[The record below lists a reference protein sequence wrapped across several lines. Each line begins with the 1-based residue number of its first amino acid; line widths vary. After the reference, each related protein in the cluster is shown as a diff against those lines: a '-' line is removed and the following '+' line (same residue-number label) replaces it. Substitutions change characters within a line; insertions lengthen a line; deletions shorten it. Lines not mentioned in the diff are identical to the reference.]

1 MTAALRILLVENDE
15 LFRLG
20 LRTKLEQQPD
30 IEVVAEATDGEMAVW
45 LTNHSQPDVVILDV
59 NIPGIGGV
67 EACRQIKQQHRKLP
81 ILVLTS
87 LFQKSLITR
96 LIDAGVQGFCLK
108 GLKVKV
114 LLLAV
119 RSLAAGASW
128 WDQVGTAQIRE
139 VFQSYH
145 SNSNATETTNQPE
158 SGQSISTETEV
169 TSKQP
174 EPLTKR
180 EQEVLALLALGKT
193 NQEIAEILYIT
204 PGTVRVHVH
213 GILKKLEVR
222 DRTQAALVAIQKQ
235 LVDVTLLPKD

>member
-96 LIDAGVQGFCLK
+96 LIDVGVQGFCLK

-139 VFQSYH
+139 VFQTYH
-145 SNSNATETTNQPE
+145 SNSTATETTKQPE
-158 SGQSISTETEV
+158 NEQSNSTETEKA
-169 TSKQP
+169 TQP

-193 NQEIAEILYIT
+193 NQEIAEIMYIT

-235 LVDVTLLPKD
+235 LVDVTLLSKD

>member
-1 MTAALRILLVENDE
+1 MTPTLRILLVENDE

-139 VFQSYH
+139 VFQTYH
-145 SNSNATETTNQPE
+145 SNSTATETTKQPE
-158 SGQSISTETEV
+158 SEQSNSTETEKA
-169 TSKQP
+169 TYL

-193 NQEIAEILYIT
+193 NQEIAEIMYIT

-235 LVDVTLLPKD
+235 LVDVTLLSQD

>member
-1 MTAALRILLVENDE
+1 MTAALRILLAENDE

-96 LIDAGVQGFCLK
+96 LIDVGVQGFCLK

-139 VFQSYH
+139 VFQTYH
-145 SNSNATETTNQPE
+145 FNSTATETTKQPE
-158 SGQSISTETEV
+158 SQQSNSTETEKA
-169 TSKQP
+169 TYP

-193 NQEIAEILYIT
+193 NQEIAEIMYIT

>member
-96 LIDAGVQGFCLK
+96 LIDVGVQGFCLK

-139 VFQSYH
+139 VFQTYH
-145 SNSNATETTNQPE
+145 SNSTATETTKQPE
-158 SGQSISTETEV
+158 SEQSNSTETEKA
-169 TSKQP
+169 TQP

-180 EQEVLALLALGKT
+180 EQEVLALLALEKT
-193 NQEIAEILYIT
+193 NQEIAEIMYIT

>member
-59 NIPGIGGV
+59 NLPGIGGV

-96 LIDAGVQGFCLK
+96 LIDVGVQGFCLK

-139 VFQSYH
+139 VFQTYH
-145 SNSNATETTNQPE
+145 SNSAATETTKQLE
-158 SGQSISTETEV
+158 SEQSNLTETEKA
-169 TSKQP
+169 TYP
-174 EPLTKR
+174 EPLTRR

-193 NQEIAEILYIT
+193 NQEIAEIMYIT

-235 LVDVTLLPKD
+235 LVDVTLLSKD

>member
-59 NIPGIGGV
+59 NLPGIGGV

-96 LIDAGVQGFCLK
+96 LIDVGVQGFCLK

-145 SNSNATETTNQPE
+145 SNSTATETTKQPE
-158 SGQSISTETEV
+158 SEQSNSTETEKA
-169 TSKQP
+169 TYP

-193 NQEIAEILYIT
+193 NQEIAEIMYIT

-235 LVDVTLLPKD
+235 LVDVTLLRKD

>member
-1 MTAALRILLVENDE
+1 MTAALRILLAENDE

-59 NIPGIGGV
+59 NLPGIGGV

-96 LIDAGVQGFCLK
+96 LIDVGVQGFCLK

-139 VFQSYH
+139 VFQTYH
-145 SNSNATETTNQPE
+145 SNSTATETTKQPE
-158 SGQSISTETEV
+158 SEQSNSTKTEKA
-169 TSKQP
+169 TYP

-193 NQEIAEILYIT
+193 NQEIAEIMYIT

>member
-1 MTAALRILLVENDE
+1 MTASLRILLVENDE

-30 IEVVAEATDGEMAVW
+30 IEVVGEATDGEMAVW
-45 LTNHSQPDVVILDV
+45 LANHSQPDVVILDV
-59 NIPGIGGV
+59 NVPGIGGV
-67 EACRQIKQQHRKLP
+67 EACRQIKQQHKLP

-87 LFQKSLITR
+87 LFQKSLIAR
-96 LIDAGVQGFCLK
+96 LIEAGVQGFCLK

-128 WDQVGTAQIRE
+128 WDHVGTAQIRE
-139 VFQSYH
+139 VFQNYH
-145 SNSNATETTNQPE
+145 SHTTATEAGSKSETTQSQP
-158 SGQSISTETEV
+158 TETEAKA
-169 TSKQP
+169 TP

-180 EQEVLALLALGKT
+180 EQEVLALLALEKT
-193 NQEIAEILYIT
+193 NQEIAEILFIT

-222 DRTQAALVAIQKQ
+222 DAPRGLALSGSHSSC
-235 LVDVTLLPKD
+235 LSSNPKTIS

>member
-1 MTAALRILLVENDE
+1 MTASLRILLVENDE

-30 IEVVAEATDGEMAVW
+30 IEVVGEATDGEMAVW
-45 LTNHSQPDVVILDV
+45 LANHTQPDVVILDV
-59 NIPGIGGV
+59 NLPGIGGV
-67 EACRQIKQQHRKLP
+67 EACRQIKQQHYKLP

-87 LFQKSLITR
+87 LFQKSLIAR
-96 LIDAGVQGFCLK
+96 LIEAGVQGFCLK
-108 GLKVKV
+108 GVKVKV

-128 WDQVGTAQIRE
+128 WDQVGTTQIRE
-139 VFQSYH
+139 VFQNYRSQ
-145 SNSNATETTNQPE
+145 ATPTETGATSE
-158 SGQSISTETEV
+158 TTQSELTETEA
-169 TSKQP
+169 KP

-180 EQEVLALLALGKT
+180 EQEVLTLLALGKT
-193 NQEIAEILYIT
+193 NQEIAEILFIT

-235 LVDVTLLPKD
+235 LVDVTLLPED

>member
-15 LFRLG
+15 LFQLG

-59 NIPGIGGV
+59 NLPGIGGV

-96 LIDAGVQGFCLK
+96 LIDVGVQGFCLK

-139 VFQSYH
+139 VFQTYH
-145 SNSNATETTNQPE
+145 SKSTATETTKQPE
-158 SGQSISTETEV
+158 SEQSNLTEAEKAT
-169 TSKQP
+169 QA

-193 NQEIAEILYIT
+193 NQEIAEIMYIT

>member
-1 MTAALRILLVENDE
+1 MTASLRILLVENDE

-30 IEVVAEATDGEMAVW
+30 IEVVGEATDGEMAVW
-45 LTNHSQPDVVILDV
+45 LANHSQPDVVILDV
-59 NIPGIGGV
+59 NVPGIGGV
-67 EACRQIKQQHRKLP
+67 EACRQIKQQHHKLP

-87 LFQKSLITR
+87 LFQKSLIAR
-96 LIDAGVQGFCLK
+96 LIEAGVQGFCLK
-108 GLKVKV
+108 GVKVKV

-128 WDQVGTAQIRE
+128 WDQVGTTQIRE
-139 VFQSYH
+139 VFQNYRSH
-145 SNSNATETTNQPE
+145 VTTTETGSTSE
-158 SGQSISTETEV
+158 TAQSQLTEAKA
-169 TSKQP
+169 TS

-193 NQEIAEILYIT
+193 NQEIAEILFIT

-222 DRTQAALVAIQKQ
+222 DRTQAALVAIQRQ
-235 LVDVTLLPKD
+235 LVDVTLLPED